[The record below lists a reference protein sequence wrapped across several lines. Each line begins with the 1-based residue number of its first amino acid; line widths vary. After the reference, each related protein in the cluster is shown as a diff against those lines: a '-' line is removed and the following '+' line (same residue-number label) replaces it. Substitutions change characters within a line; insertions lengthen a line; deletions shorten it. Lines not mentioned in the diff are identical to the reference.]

1 VETAIKH
8 PQVPEQKII
17 VAVAKII
24 YGEERRGGVAAI
36 EQPPQDGNEAY
47 PPRRGS
53 EVQYWERETAGKE

>member
-1 VETAIKH
+1 METAIKH

-24 YGEERRGGVAAI
+24 YDEERKGGVVAI

-53 EVQYWERETAGKE
+53 GVQY